1 MFIKN
6 FENIEQNI
14 KLKDMFKHKVIALSH
29 DLASIAKPKKDALL
43 IRILDDGTSYDPIR
57 HIDSYKSVL
66 ELYFDDID
74 PRQFKKLSSI
84 GDLSD
89 IKFFDENLAHE
100 IIRFLLENPNAPQ
113 IIVHCN
119 AGISRSVAVALF
131 IAQYY
136 FKDESNYNDLIHCSF
151 HEPGGNRFVFHQ
163 LEKAQRRSHAQFNL

>member
-1 MFIKN
+1 MFTKN
-6 FENIEQNI
+6 FENINQN
-14 KLKDMFKHKVIALSH
+14 LELADMFKHKVIALSH
-29 DLASIAKPKKDALL
+29 DLAAIAKPKKDALL

-74 PRQFKKLSSI
+74 PRQFKNLPI
-84 GDLSD
+84 TDLPD
-89 IKFFDENLAHE
+89 IKFFDQNLAQQ
-100 IIRFLLENPNAPQ
+100 IIQFLLENPNAPQ

-136 FKDESNYNDLIHCSF
+136 FKDENNYNDLIHCSF
-151 HEPGGNRFVFHQ
+151 HEPGGNRFVFQ
-163 LEKAQRRSHAQFNL
+163 ELERALRRSHAQFNL